1 MATIT
6 NAAKMPK
13 RNFDWGAITWLCNSQ
28 IDPDAQMT
36 FGTVYIKPGAS
47 NPRHYHPNCEEYIF
61 VIKGECDHSL
71 DDEVFHLKAG
81 DMLRIPQNAWHHAVN
96 TGDEDVEMIIVYSS
110 PDRQTVGEGL

>member
-1 MATIT
+1 MRESSWKEKPRSTLITLERTDIFSLKVHHRGGCGSLATIT

-71 DDEVFHLKAG
+71 DDEVF
-81 DMLRIPQNAWHHAVN
+81 
-96 TGDEDVEMIIVYSS
+96 
-110 PDRQTVGEGL
+110 